1 MWTCIEC
8 EFKFSDDNGDSEE
21 RMCESCLN
29 KEETEKRE
37 NELMK
42 EEITIT
48 KEKVR
53 QWLGT
58 SNQLEEAIEV
68 IYEIAIGE
76 YSTEMLNQDIIEY
89 YMGNWEYKEGNNEE
103 K

>member
-1 MWTCIEC
+1 MMDKINELLN
-8 EFKFSDDNGDSEE
+8 EAMKIDKEVNGE
-21 RMCESCLN
+21 
-29 KEETEKRE
+29 KEIEKRE
-37 NELMK
+37 RELME

>member
-1 MWTCIEC
+1 MMDKINELLNEATKIDKEV
-8 EFKFSDDNGDSEE
+8 NGE
-21 RMCESCLN
+21 
-29 KEETEKRE
+29 KEIEKRE
-37 NELMK
+37 RELME

>member
-1 MWTCIEC
+1 MQ
-8 EFKFSDDNGDSEE
+8 EE
-21 RMCESCLN
+21 
-29 KEETEKRE
+29 
-37 NELMK
+37 
-42 EEITIT
+42 IT

-76 YSTEMLNQDIIEY
+76 YSAKMLNEDIIEY
-89 YMGNWEYKEGNNEE
+89 YMGNWEYKKE
-103 K
+103 KE

>member
-1 MWTCIEC
+1 MDKINELLN
-8 EFKFSDDNGDSEE
+8 EAMKIDKEVNGE
-21 RMCESCLN
+21 
-29 KEETEKRE
+29 KEIEKRE
-37 NELMK
+37 RELME